1 VEAGVSSIEW
11 GVRLVHTP
19 ETGKQRVQE
28 YYLDDQEAAAREYQ
42 DLLEMNAE
50 RWEVQFGFRTTEV
63 KAGAFTEYKAL
74 RSEPAQPEE
83 DPEVLADILSLVGG
97 VMIPAEVISTW
108 TVTERARAARWAAAE
123 HLHASDNEDV
133 QRVPEPGF
141 VKRAAEICASPAMAQ
156 LAVENWTAWLAGVQ
170 ESAEGAGPRTTEAVS
185 IARDAI
191 TGLLVLLKDRQ
202 PS

>member
-11 GVRLVHTP
+11 GVRSRSRRIGGQWH
-19 ETGKQRVQE
+19 E
-28 YYLDDQEAAAREYQ
+28 YYFASQEEARAEYSHLLVNLDNWDIEFGYRTAKVEA
-42 DLLEMNAE
+42 
-50 RWEVQFGFRTTEV
+50 GP
-63 KAGAFTEYKAL
+63 FTRYKAPA
-74 RSEPAQPEE
+74 SGSAQPEE

-97 VMIPAEVISTW
+97 VMIPAEVIAVW
-108 TVTERARAARWAAAE
+108 TPADRKLAAKWAAAE

-133 QRVPEPGF
+133 QRIPEPGF

-156 LAVENWTAWLAGVQ
+156 LAVENWTSWLAGVQ
-170 ESAEGAGPRTTEAVS
+170 ESAGGAGPRTTGAIG